1 MSKINRDNLN
11 DSISA
16 ILQASQ
22 DKPRKFTQSVELQIV
37 LKNYD
42 PQKDRRFAGTVRLRT
57 VPRPKMKICI
67 LGDQIHCDQAKAN
80 NLPCMTAEK
89 ELAKCQSSVHQGNHD
104 SSPES
109 LLSLYMAIK

>member
-1 MSKINRDNLN
+1 MQWAEMDICTQYIFTHLRARAYMFISYFYNENFLKIYFSKINRDNLN

-42 PQKDRRFAGTVRLRT
+42 PQKDRRFAGTVR
-57 VPRPKMKICI
+57 
-67 LGDQIHCDQAKAN
+67 
-80 NLPCMTAEK
+80 
-89 ELAKCQSSVHQGNHD
+89 
-104 SSPES
+104 
-109 LLSLYMAIK
+109 

>member
-1 MSKINRDNLN
+1 MQWAEMDICTKYIFTRLRARAYMFISYFYNENFLKIYFSKINRDNLN

-42 PQKDRRFAGTVRLRT
+42 PQKDRRFAGTVR
-57 VPRPKMKICI
+57 
-67 LGDQIHCDQAKAN
+67 
-80 NLPCMTAEK
+80 
-89 ELAKCQSSVHQGNHD
+89 
-104 SSPES
+104 
-109 LLSLYMAIK
+109 

>member
-1 MSKINRDNLN
+1 MLYIYTRTHVHSTFLKCNLLTELLYFFIFFSKINRDNLN

-42 PQKDRRFAGTVRLRT
+42 PQKDRRFAGTVRY
-57 VPRPKMKICI
+57 
-67 LGDQIHCDQAKAN
+67 
-80 NLPCMTAEK
+80 
-89 ELAKCQSSVHQGNHD
+89 
-104 SSPES
+104 
-109 LLSLYMAIK
+109 LYMLK